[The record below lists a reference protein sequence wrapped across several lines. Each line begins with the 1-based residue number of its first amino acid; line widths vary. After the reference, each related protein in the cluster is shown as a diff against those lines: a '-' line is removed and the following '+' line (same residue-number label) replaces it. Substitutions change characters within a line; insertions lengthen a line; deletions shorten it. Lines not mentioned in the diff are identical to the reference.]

1 MMHFLTGLWP
11 LVWHITT
18 GMALLLGCGAVWWF
32 MPAWRQQA
40 VIAAVAIGVGLGGYG
55 MGVSNEEARCSLRMS
70 ELFKEVEDEGRKA
83 REAAERAVPAVVVD
97 ELRETVT
104 PPREPVYPPHV
115 DPVYRPGPVVPV
127 PRPAERVRKPK
138 RDTDP
143 YDKAR

>member
-1 MMHFLTGLWP
+1 MLHFLTGLWP

-18 GMALLLGCGAVWWF
+18 GTALLLGCGAVWWF
-32 MPAWRQQA
+32 MPVWRQQA

-83 REAAERAVPAVVVD
+83 REAAERAVPVVEAD
-97 ELRETVT
+97 PIGA
-104 PPREPVYPPHV
+104 PPPSEPVLHA

-127 PRPAERVRKPK
+127 PRPVERVRKPK

>member
-1 MMHFLTGLWP
+1 MLHFLTGLWP

-18 GMALLLGCGAVWWF
+18 GTALLLGCGAVWWF

-83 REAAERAVPAVVVD
+83 REAAERAVPAVVADPV
-97 ELRETVT
+97 EAPIT
-104 PPREPVYPPHV
+104 PSPPVYA
-115 DPVYRPGPVVPV
+115 PGPSVPV
-127 PRPAERVRKPK
+127 PHPVERVRKPK